1 MSVFKKQDVQVE
13 GGLKPMDTATA
24 VMIKQAWIKA
34 VHARGI
40 KGFGAEWVDIRFKEG
55 LNGIVGVCKIS

>member
-1 MSVFKKQDVQVE
+1 MSLFKQQDVQVDE
-13 GGLKPMDTATA
+13 GLKPMDAGAA

-40 KGFGAEWVDIRFKEG
+40 KGIGAQWVDIMFKEG
-55 LNGIVGVCKIS
+55 LNGIVGMCKIS